1 MGQFLGNKGTLRL
14 RMAEI
19 LGAATTATKFFFEVN
34 AISIDNWSF
43 KCFYKITTSILLAC
57 SVISTSKQ
65 FFGDPIQCDIRGG
78 GVDSGVLNSYCW
90 MYSTFNIPPNF
101 KGSCAKREHDG
112 NTLYNTY
119 YQWVAIFLVI
129 QALIF
134 YLPRM
139 LWLNMEGGLM
149 KFLVRNAR
157 GKIIED
163 AEEKRDSLIQTFQEH
178 LHNKYTK
185 YAALFYFCETCNL
198 FIVIS
203 QIFVVNRFLNYEF
216 LAYGP
221 KVWHYYSL
229 PPEERVMQDL
239 NPMCEA
245 FPRIASCDFVRYGS
259 GGGQESKNALCI
271 LGLNMIND
279 KIFLVIWF
287 WYFTLL
293 IIGSCRLVY
302 RILTITFWKIRY
314 RLIKWKIRRYFK
326 KDENDRHIEH
336 YIEHCSLGDWLVLY
350 QMSRNMN
357 KRFFA
362 DFISVLSKTVNPH
375 PVDECHEHH
384 HFIKDPREIDKVD
397 AKEEGESR
405 RSSHM
410 DITFI
415 DKDVEDMK
423 EKKIIGPKD
432 LVD

>member
-1 MGQFLGNKGTLRL
+1 
-14 RMAEI
+14 
-19 LGAATTATKFFFEVN
+19 
-34 AISIDNWSF
+34 
-43 KCFYKITTSILLAC
+43 
-57 SVISTSKQ
+57 
-65 FFGDPIQCDIRGG
+65 
-78 GVDSGVLNSYCW
+78 
-90 MYSTFNIPPNF
+90 
-101 KGSCAKREHDG
+101 
-112 NTLYNTY
+112 
-119 YQWVAIFLVI
+119 
-129 QALIF
+129 
-134 YLPRM
+134 M
-139 LWLNMEGGLM
+139 LWLSMEGGLM
-149 KFLVRNAR
+149 KFLVRNAQ

-163 AEEKRDSLIQTFQEH
+163 PEEKRDGLIQTFQEH

-185 YAALFYFCETCNL
+185 YAAMFYICETSNL
-198 FIVIS
+198 FVVIS
-203 QIFVVNRFLNYEF
+203 QIFVVNRFLNYHF

-245 FPRIASCDFVRYGS
+245 FPRIASCDFVRFGA

-287 WYFTLL
+287 WYFILL

-375 PVDECHEHH
+375 LFEECHEHH
-384 HFIKDPREIDKVD
+384 HFIKDPRLEKIDANEKQKKD
-397 AKEEGESR
+397 SAL
-405 RSSHM
+405 

-423 EKKIIGPKD
+423 EDKVIGPKD
-432 LVD
+432 LVDIMA